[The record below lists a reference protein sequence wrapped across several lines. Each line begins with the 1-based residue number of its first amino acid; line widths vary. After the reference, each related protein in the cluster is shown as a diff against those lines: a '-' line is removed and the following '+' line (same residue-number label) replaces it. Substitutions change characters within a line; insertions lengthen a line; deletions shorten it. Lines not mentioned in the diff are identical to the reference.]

1 MGIDNTQVPM
11 KTAVIHSI
19 WSMEIDNTQVPM
31 KTAVIHSI

>member
-1 MGIDNTQVPM
+1 M

-31 KTAVIHSI
+31 KTAVIHSIWSMRKDNT